1 MSLSD
6 LLLLM
11 FVYGGAGGSG
21 CAQDHQIGKSLFLR
35 QAVGRLVLKTMEIV
49 NEWDLD
55 SQWRRNP
62 RRPGCLVFPLRP
74 NAREEERE
82 GT

>member
-35 QAVGRLVLKTMEIV
+35 QAVGRLVLNHGDCERVGLGLSMEKKPETARV
-49 NEWDLD
+49 PGF
-55 SQWRRNP
+55 SFKAQ
-62 RRPGCLVFPLRP
+62 RP
-74 NAREEERE
+74 
-82 GT
+82 